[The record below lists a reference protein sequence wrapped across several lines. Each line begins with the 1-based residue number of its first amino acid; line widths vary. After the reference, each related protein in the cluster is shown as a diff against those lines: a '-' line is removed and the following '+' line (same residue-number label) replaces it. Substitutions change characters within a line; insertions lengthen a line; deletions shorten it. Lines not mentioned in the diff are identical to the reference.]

1 MLKRVPTVRCPKVR
15 HSSMRTSLSSA
26 GVSWRTLIGYPSY
39 ACNRACALLYPSPI
53 YYVMA
58 KIVPMMQL
66 APHAKSSILYGR
78 SYGLNS
84 KFFRLDGLLLFRII
98 MSYAARA
105 ASSATSVWHR
115 RTLGSWFGR
124 SAIHCLIQWR
134 KSISTGH
141 HRFLH
146 RSLHGLN
153 LSNPKKVW
161 MSQKSLKNLKWA
173 DGRKPPKLQINDE
186 RNFTIVLF
194 KSWWKI
200 NTLCFLLKKG
210 ETIARVVER
219 SNCTLTDR
227 LYRYFTKSNNFQ
239 YLNILQTLVDGYNP
253 SYHRSIG
260 MKPSEVNTE
269 TSEQVW
275 NTLYTK
281 GL

>member
-1 MLKRVPTVRCPKVR
+1 MLKRVPTVRCPKAR

-39 ACNRACALLYPSPI
+39 ACNRTCGLLYPSPI

-78 SYGLNS
+78 SYSLNS

-105 ASSATSVWHR
+105 ASSATSVRHR
-115 RTLGSWFGR
+115 RTLGSWFGG

-134 KSISTGH
+134 KSISSGH

-153 LSNPKKVW
+153 LSNPKKGVDVAEAFKEFE
-161 MSQKSLKNLKWA
+161 MSWWTKTSKTSDKWW
-173 DGRKPPKLQINDE
+173 KE
-186 RNFTIVLF
+186 FTIVLF

-200 NTLCFLLKKG
+200 STLCFLLKKRRDCSQSSG
-210 ETIARVVER
+210 KIQ
-219 SNCTLTDR
+219 LHLDR
-227 LYRYFTKSNNFQ
+227 
-239 YLNILQTLVDGYNP
+239 QTL
-253 SYHRSIG
+253 SLFHQI
-260 MKPSEVNTE
+260 
-269 TSEQVW
+269 Q
-275 NTLYTK
+275 
-281 GL
+281 